1 MRSKREIPAI
11 RAIRDEAEHQAV
23 HAEFRAFVDAH
34 LDAADGT
41 PAAAY
46 IDAQGAI
53 LEAFEKR
60 HWPVPAERGDDWDPI
75 DLLIRES
82 LRPRAPRRRA
92 KVGAV

>member
-1 MRSKREIPAI
+1 MCSKREIPAI
-11 RAIRDEAEHQAV
+11 RAIRDGAEHQAV
-23 HAEFRAFVDAH
+23 RTEYRAFVEAH

-60 HWPVPAERGDDWDPI
+60 HWPLPA

-82 LRPRAPRRRA
+82 RRPRAPRRRG
-92 KVGAV
+92 KVGAA